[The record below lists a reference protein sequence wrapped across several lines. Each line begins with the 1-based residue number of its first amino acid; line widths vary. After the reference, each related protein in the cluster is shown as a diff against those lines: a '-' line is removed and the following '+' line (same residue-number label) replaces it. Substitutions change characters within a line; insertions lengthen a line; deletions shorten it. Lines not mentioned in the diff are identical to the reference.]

1 MSGHLSHERLEA
13 LAQDG
18 GTDAHLDTCAECRG
32 SVQRARASRKLL
44 GGLTPYTLSEAGFQ
58 RVEARLKDAVQRPE
72 RPFWLWP
79 ALGFAT
85 ALAVVAVL
93 TLRPLA
99 PAQPT
104 PVPVA
109 AAKAL
114 ELAPWPQLTVAR
126 AERAAGLSAGQLMPV
141 EATVSA
147 EHADLFGPGVDV
159 SLEQGEVRFGARAEL
174 ERGLLTVMAAG
185 ESLRGGHAGPT
196 YFAASDADYRVHASG
211 WVSVYRGTVLVGTRA
226 DLSDAVTLT
235 APARYEHG
243 QVLPFEP
250 SDPLAR
256 PARGSV
262 PWTLT
267 DLGAWDFADLDGVR
281 LTPPFS
287 ALLAE
292 GPHQLALRKGGS
304 ARTVTIDLR
313 SPTTFQAPPLPVKE
327 SAPPSESELQAL
339 QRAFAAQ
346 RPRLA
351 ECYEKWLKANPQAS
365 GEAAL
370 ELTISTSGVVT
381 AAQVAAPDL
390 PAEARACLVRT
401 SRKLVMPRL
410 AETQTVEL
418 PLVMKVKR

>member
-1 MSGHLSHERLEA
+1 MSHLSHERLEA
-13 LAQDG
+13 LAKDG
-18 GTDAHLDTCAECRG
+18 GTDAHLDSCAECRG
-32 SVQRARASRKLL
+32 AVQRARASRRLL
-44 GGLTPYTLSEAGFQ
+44 GSLTPYTLSEAGFQ
-58 RVEARLKDAVQRPE
+58 RVELRLKDAVQRPE

-93 TLRPLA
+93 TLRPGA
-99 PAQPT
+99 PAPAPQ
-104 PVPVA
+104 VPAV

-114 ELAPWPQLTVAR
+114 ELSPWPQLTVAR
-126 AERAAGLSAGQLMPV
+126 VERGGGLTAGQVMPV

-147 EHADLFGPGVDV
+147 EHAELFGPGVDV

-174 ERGLLTVMAAG
+174 ERGLLTVLAAG

-196 YFAASDADYRVHASG
+196 YFAASDAEYRVHASG
-211 WVSVYRGTVLVGTRA
+211 WVSVYRGTVLVGARA
-226 DLSDAVTLT
+226 DLSDAVRLT
-235 APARYEHG
+235 APARYEG
-243 QVLPFEP
+243 GKVLGFEP
-250 SDPLAR
+250 SDALSR

-262 PWTLT
+262 PWSMNE
-267 DLGAWDFADLDGVR
+267 LGAWETAELDGVR
-281 LTPPFS
+281 FTPPYS

-304 ARTVTIDLR
+304 GRTVTIDLR
-313 SPTTFQAPPLPVKE
+313 SPTTFQAPPLPLKE

-351 ECYEKWLKANPQAS
+351 ECYEKWLKATPQAS

-370 ELTISTSGVVT
+370 ELTIAPSGVVT
-381 AAQVAAPDL
+381 AAKVTSEDL

-401 SRKLVMPRL
+401 SRKLVMPKL
-410 AETQTVEL
+410 AEVQTVEL
-418 PLVMKVKR
+418 PLVLKVKR